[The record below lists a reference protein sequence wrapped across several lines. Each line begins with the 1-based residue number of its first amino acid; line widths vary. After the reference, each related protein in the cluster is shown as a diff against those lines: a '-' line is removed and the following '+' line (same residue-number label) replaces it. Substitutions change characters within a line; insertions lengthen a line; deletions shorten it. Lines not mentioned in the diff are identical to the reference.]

1 MRKSVFTTVMAA
13 VFAVMAMMPAFA
25 GDPNTPT
32 GAPGAAASAMFTL
45 ESIYQRLATGA
56 AGAKRVGPFA
66 EPSAGP
72 GAMGH
77 TLDEV
82 MGLAPAV
89 DNTNGATAGD
99 VMNTKTFW
107 GLNTATGVWG
117 LQSGTLACAATSTG
131 DATAGDVL
139 AGKTFSNS
147 SANGITGTMANNG
160 AFTLSC
166 GATNQ
171 TVTAGYSSG
180 GTLAGDADLIAGNIK
195 SGVNIFGVAGSLSCG
210 AAATGDAVAADVLTG
225 KTFSNGTS
233 SGIAGGMANNGAV
246 TITPGTTAQTIAAGY
261 HNGSGTV
268 ATDANLLAANIVSGK
283 TIFGVAGS
291 ASAATNPA
299 PVPKT
304 GDSADGA
311 TGVSFPNPRFT
322 VNAGTVKDNLTGL
335 IWLKNANCTDTISG
349 ITPAA
354 GKLAWQNAKDWIAG
368 LKGDNTLC
376 GLNDGSTAGQW
387 RLPTLRELQSL
398 IHYGYLNPALS
409 DTVGTGQWTAGNP
422 FDNVQ
427 MSSYWSATTFVGGT
441 TNAWIVYLGSSV
453 VNYST
458 KTIATYVWPVR

>member
-1 MRKSVFTTVMAA
+1 MAA
-13 VFAVMAMMPAFA
+13 VFAVMAMTPAFA

-56 AGAKRVGPFA
+56 AGAKRVGPFD
-66 EPSAGP
+66 EPTSGP

-89 DNTNGATAGD
+89 DAAGATAGD
-99 VMNTKTFW
+99 VMTGKKFW
-107 GLNTATGVWG
+107 GLVVPGGWG
-117 LQSGTLACAATSTG
+117 LQTGTLACS
-131 DATAGDVL
+131 ATATGTAVSTDVL
-139 AGKTFSNS
+139 TGKTFSNS

-160 AFTLSC
+160 AFTLLC

-171 TVTAGYSSG
+171 TVTAGYSGG
-180 GTLAGDADLIAGNIK
+180 GTLAGDADLVAGNIK
-195 SGVNIFGVAGSLSCG
+195 SGVDIFGVTGTYSCG
-210 AAATGDAVAADVLTG
+210 AAATGDALAADVLTG

-233 SGIAGGMANNGAV
+233 SGIAGAMANNS
-246 TITPGTTAQTIAAGY
+246 PGTATIPGTLPYTIPAGY
-261 HNGSGTV
+261 HDGTGTV
-268 ATDANLLAANIVSGK
+268 AADANLVAANIVSGK

-299 PVPKT
+299 AVPKT
-304 GDSADGA
+304 GDSTDGA
-311 TGVSFPNPRFT
+311 TGVNFPNPRFT

-335 IWLKNANCTDTISG
+335 IWLKNAKCTDTISG

-354 GKLAWQNAKDWIAG
+354 GLLTWQNAKDWIAG

-398 IHYGYLNPALS
+398 IHYGYFSPALS
-409 DTVGTGQWTAGNP
+409 DTVGTAKWTTNGDP

-427 MSSYWSATTFVGGT
+427 SDYYWSATTYAVDPAPAWFVSLYVGFVGSD
-441 TNAWIVYLGSSV
+441 V
-453 VNYST
+453 
-458 KTIATYVWPVR
+458 KTLTFYVLPVR

>member
-13 VFAVMAMMPAFA
+13 VFAVMAMTPAFA

-66 EPSAGP
+66 EPTSGP

-107 GLNTATGVWG
+107 GLTSAGWG
-117 LQSGTLACAATSTG
+117 LQTGTLACAATSTG
-131 DATAGDVL
+131 TAVNTDVL

-171 TVTAGYSSG
+171 TVNAGYSGG

-195 SGVNIFGVAGSLSCG
+195 SGVNIFGVAGS
-210 AAATGDAVAADVLTG
+210 
-225 KTFSNGTS
+225 
-233 SGIAGGMANNGAV
+233 
-246 TITPGTTAQTIAAGY
+246 
-261 HNGSGTV
+261 
-268 ATDANLLAANIVSGK
+268 
-283 TIFGVAGS
+283 
-291 ASAATNPA
+291 
-299 PVPKT
+299 
-304 GDSADGA
+304 
-311 TGVSFPNPRFT
+311 
-322 VNAGTVKDNLTGL
+322 
-335 IWLKNANCTDTISG
+335 
-349 ITPAA
+349 
-354 GKLAWQNAKDWIAG
+354 
-368 LKGDNTLC
+368 
-376 GLNDGSTAGQW
+376 
-387 RLPTLRELQSL
+387 
-398 IHYGYLNPALS
+398 
-409 DTVGTGQWTAGNP
+409 
-422 FDNVQ
+422 
-427 MSSYWSATTFVGGT
+427 
-441 TNAWIVYLGSSV
+441 
-453 VNYST
+453 
-458 KTIATYVWPVR
+458 

>member
-1 MRKSVFTTVMAA
+1 MAA
-13 VFAVMAMMPAFA
+13 VFAVMAMTPAFA

-32 GAPGAAASAMFTL
+32 GAPGAAASAMFTP

-82 MGLAPAV
+82 MGLAPAI
-89 DNTNGATAGD
+89 DAGGATAGD
-99 VMNTKTFW
+99 VMTGKKFW
-107 GLNTATGVWG
+107 GLVVPGGWG
-117 LQSGTLACAATSTG
+117 LQTGTLACAATATGTAVST
-131 DATAGDVL
+131 DVL
-139 AGKTFSNS
+139 TGKTFSNS
-147 SANGITGTMANNG
+147 LSNGIGGSMPNNG

-171 TVTAGYSSG
+171 TVAAGYSGG
-180 GTLAGDADLIAGNIK
+180 GTLTGDADLVASNIK
-195 SGVNIFGVAGSLSCG
+195 SGVDIFGVTGTYSCG

-291 ASAATNPA
+291 ASAATVPA
-299 PVPKT
+299 AVPKT
-304 GDSADGA
+304 GQTTPYAAGDDG
-311 TGVSFPNPRFT
+311 TLQKGVTIGTRFT
-322 VNAGTVKDNLTGL
+322 AANGTVTDNRTGL
-335 IWLKNANCTDTISG
+335 IWLQDANCAAVSPKTWANALTSCNSLASG
-349 ITPAA
+349 T
-354 GKLAWQNAKDWIAG
+354 
-368 LKGDNTLC
+368 C
-376 GLNDGSTAGQW
+376 GLADGSTAGQW
-387 RLPTLRELQSL
+387 RLPNRFELESL
-398 IHYGYLNPALS
+398 LDLQKALPALP
-409 DTVGTGQWTAGNP
+409 TGHP
-422 FDNVQ
+422 FSSVQ
-427 MSSYWSATTFVGGT
+427 PVFYWSATTYADDPSSAWVVDLIDGFVNAPGK
-441 TNAWIVYLGSSV
+441 TNTY
-453 VNYST
+453 
-458 KTIATYVWPVR
+458 YVWPVR